1 MDSPRGPVLIFRFF
15 PLQVLLVTPLAVT
28 MVEATT
34 IKTMPLQSLFCSLHK
49 LTPENNKNF
58 IKYIKATRSL
68 EGRVEWGQGGVA
80 VNGQVPHPMGVVFSN

>member
-1 MDSPRGPVLIFRFF
+1 MLFQF
-15 PLQVLLVTPLAVT
+15 VTPLAVT

-58 IKYIKATRSL
+58 IKWLQEAW
-68 EGRVEWGQGGVA
+68 RVE
-80 VNGQVPHPMGVVFSN
+80 